1 MTSPSD
7 LIFISDDELPN
18 PESDNSRR
26 RARTRPDYSY
36 QEFVDTIDAVTI
48 DAATIDE
55 GNKPPFRKRKRTDV
69 NGPSS
74 LVGVSNLNPDLRDTL
89 GLKIN

>member
-48 DAATIDE
+48 DAVTIDE

-69 NGPSS
+69 KGPSS
-74 LVGVSNLNPDLRDTL
+74 LVGVSNLNLALRDAL